1 MKKNEIIAK
10 VTTVVNTATI
20 KVKKH
25 SPEILIVAGVVGTV
39 ASAVMAVSYTHLTLP
54 TIRLV

>member
-10 VTTVVNTATI
+10 VTTAVNTATI

-25 SPEILIVAGVVGTV
+25 SPET
-39 ASAVMAVSYTHLTLP
+39 VSYTHLTLP
-54 TIRLV
+54 TT

>member
-10 VTTVVNTATI
+10 VTTAVNTETI

-25 SPEILIVAGVVGTV
+25 SPEILILAGVV
-39 ASAVMAVSYTHLTLP
+39 
-54 TIRLV
+54 

>member
-1 MKKNEIIAK
+1 MKKNEIMAK
-10 VTTVVNTATI
+10 VTTAVNAATI

-39 ASAVMAVSYTHLTLP
+39 ASAVPRCRSGA
-54 TIRLV
+54 